1 MIYAGGFGLGDFGGL
16 RTFFNIML
24 FEGTRVMFCGMTFF
38 ICCVFICGMDRKF
51 LVLFV
56 FVSIE

>member
-1 MIYAGGFGLGDFGGL
+1 MQGGLGFGGFGGFN
-16 RTFFNIML
+16 TFFKMIL
-24 FEGTRVMFCGMTFF
+24 FEGTKVMFCGMTFF

-56 FVSIE
+56 FVSKE